1 MLAELIK
8 LENINLDLQ
17 AQTKDELFEEM
28 ATQLNQNGY
37 IKNVKNLKKIYINVN
52 LKEIQALD
60 LESEFLMRNQSM

>member
-28 ATQLNQNGY
+28 ATQLNQNG
-37 IKNVKNLKKIYINVN
+37 
-52 LKEIQALD
+52 
-60 LESEFLMRNQSM
+60 